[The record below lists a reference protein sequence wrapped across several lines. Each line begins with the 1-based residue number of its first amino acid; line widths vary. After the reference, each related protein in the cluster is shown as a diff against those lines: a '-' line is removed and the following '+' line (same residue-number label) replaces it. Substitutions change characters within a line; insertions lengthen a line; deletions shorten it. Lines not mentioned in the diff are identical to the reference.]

1 MKKTIL
7 FQGDSITDA
16 GRIREQKFDLGKG
29 YPKLA
34 AAKLG
39 YEHPDTYNF
48 INKGISGNRI
58 VDLYARMKMDIINL
72 KPDYMSILIGV
83 NDFWHELGDNPNGVA
98 TDKFEKI
105 YTMLIE
111 EVLAVQPQMKIF
123 IMGAYVLP
131 GTSTDAYYD
140 RFRPEVEARAA
151 AAKRVAEKFGL
162 PFVDLQA
169 KFDAAYKIAEKGYWT
184 QDGVHPTTFG
194 HELIARAWLETFEAI
209 K

>member
-1 MKKTIL
+1 MKTIL

-16 GRIREQKFDLGKG
+16 DRAKQCMDLGKG
-29 YPKLA
+29 YAKYVA
-34 AAKLG
+34 ARLG
-39 YEHPDTYNF
+39 YENPGAYSF

-58 VDLYARMKMDIINL
+58 VDLYARVKRDILVL

-83 NDFWHELGDNPNGVA
+83 NDFWHDILDENGID

-105 YTMLIE
+105 YTMLLE
-111 EVLAVQPQMKIF
+111 EIFAELPDLKMF

-131 GTSTDAYYD
+131 GASTDEHYD

-151 AAKRVAEKFGL
+151 AAKRIAEKFGL

-169 KFDAAYKIAEKGYWT
+169 KFDAAYKIAEKGYWAY
-184 QDGVHPTTFG
+184 DGVHPSPFG
-194 HELIARAWLETFEAI
+194 HELIARAWIEAFEAI